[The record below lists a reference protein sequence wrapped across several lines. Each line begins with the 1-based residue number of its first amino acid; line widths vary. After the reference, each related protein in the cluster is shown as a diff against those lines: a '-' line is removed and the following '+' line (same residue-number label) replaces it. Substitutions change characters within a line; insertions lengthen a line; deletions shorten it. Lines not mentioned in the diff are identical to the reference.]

1 MPPPRAR
8 RHGAMVTVEG
18 PDPKELK
25 IKNREFFAASD
36 GTTRLSASGLL
47 LSHHHSIPRPPLESG
62 TTDSTSIVTPSQ
74 SCTYVLTTATIFAP
88 WLVQGGKPGEPGAP
102 RALVPGT
109 TLTVTWGSDQSHR
122 AVVESM
128 FEAKGVEEAAARL
141 LSHGRPESVRGVGIG
156 TLALLRI
163 VDAPAAPEEQG
174 AHGGQDRQPS
184 LVARAVRDMVGSRI
198 AVGVHGMKDKRIG
211 RMRMCV
217 VCVCVGGGY
226 VCVVVPPEARS
237 IDRFKPPPQYPS
249 LAAFAAFPSHTYQH
263 SHDSIRSSCN
273 ISHIDHHQ

>member
-1 MPPPRAR
+1 MPPPIAR

-47 LSHHHSIPRPPLESG
+47 LSHHHSPTLRPSESG
-62 TTDSTSIVTPSQ
+62 MTGSTTSAGTPPQ

-88 WLVQGGKPGEPGAP
+88 WLVEGGTPVEPGAP

-109 TLTVTWGSDQSHR
+109 TLTVTWGSDESHA

-128 FEAKGVEEAAARL
+128 FEATGVEEAAGRL

-156 TLALLRI
+156 TLALLRV
-163 VDAPAAPEEQG
+163 VDAPAAPEGQG
-174 AHGGQDRQPS
+174 AHCGQEGRQPS

-198 AVGVHGMKDKRIG
+198 AVETDGIKDSGIG
-211 RMRMCV
+211 RTC
-217 VCVCVGGGY
+217 VCVCVW
-226 VCVVVPPEARS
+226 CVRG
-237 IDRFKPPPQYPS
+237 RW
-249 LAAFAAFPSHTYQH
+249 
-263 SHDSIRSSCN
+263 IRVLLLCLPRLVR
-273 ISHIDHHQ
+273 

>member
-47 LSHHHSIPRPPLESG
+47 LSHHHSIPRPPSESG
-62 TTDSTSIVTPSQ
+62 TTDSTSTVTPSQ

-163 VDAPAAPEEQG
+163 VDAPVTPEEQG

-217 VCVCVGGGY
+217 VCVWGRWIRLCCCASRG
-226 VCVVVPPEARS
+226 S
-237 IDRFKPPPQYPS
+237 IDRQVTSTTVPI
-249 LAAFAAFPSHTYQH
+249 T
-263 SHDSIRSSCN
+263 SSFC
-273 ISHIDHHQ
+273 SVPVTHLSALPR